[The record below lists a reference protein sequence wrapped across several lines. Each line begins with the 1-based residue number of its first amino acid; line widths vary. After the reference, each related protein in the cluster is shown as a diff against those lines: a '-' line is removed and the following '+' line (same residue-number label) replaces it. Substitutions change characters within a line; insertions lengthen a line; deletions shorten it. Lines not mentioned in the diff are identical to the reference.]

1 MILLD
6 ALHAGSCSVDFH
18 ARTKDKALRK
28 LADLMAKHPAV
39 GEIGAEKVYELLRQ
53 REEKGSTGLGRSVAL
68 PHARVPGLKQFVVGV
83 AVAPKG
89 VDFDA
94 VDRRKCR
101 LLFVVLGPPEEPSG
115 HLKALASISRITGS
129 ARRRR
134 ALLRAGS
141 PDVLYEAMVQLCDPD
156 ASHRGQAKS
165 MRVLLVILYDED
177 LLYDVLQYFLEQG
190 IEGATVLEGLG
201 MGHYISNV
209 PVFAEYIGFM
219 QQRKQHSQTIL
230 TLIPTEREAD
240 LLEGIEMIT
249 GDMQTKQGAM
259 VITVDTAFHKGSMR
273 ML

>member
-6 ALHAGSCSVDFH
+6 ALHVDCCSVDFR
-18 ARTKDKALRK
+18 ARNKDEVLRK
-28 LADLMAKHPAV
+28 LAAMMATHPAIAEV
-39 GEIGAEKVYELLRQ
+39 GADTIYRLLSE
-53 REEKGSTGLGRSVAL
+53 REAKGTTGLGRSVAL
-68 PHARVPGLKQFVVGV
+68 PHARVPGLKQFVAGL

-89 VDFDA
+89 VDFSA

-101 LLFVVLGPPEEPSG
+101 LLFVVLGPAEEPSG
-115 HLKALASISRITGS
+115 HLKALAGISRITGS

-134 ALLRAGS
+134 ALLEAKTS
-141 PDVLYEAMVQLCDPD
+141 EALYEVMVQQCDPS
-156 ASHRGQAKS
+156 AAVPVQAQR
-165 MRVLLVILYDED
+165 MRILLVILYDED

-230 TLIPTEREAD
+230 TLIPAEREAA
-240 LLEGIEMIT
+240 LLEGLELIT
-249 GDMQTKQGAM
+249 GDMQTRQGAM
-259 VITVDTAFHKGSMR
+259 VITVDTAFHKWSMR